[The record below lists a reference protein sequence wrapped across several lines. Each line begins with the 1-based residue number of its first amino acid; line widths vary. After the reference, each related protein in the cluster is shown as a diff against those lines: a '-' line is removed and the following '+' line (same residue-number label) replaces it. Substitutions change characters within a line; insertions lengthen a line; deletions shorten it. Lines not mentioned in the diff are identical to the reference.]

1 MEFLPV
7 ATPQTESELAVMVSL
22 LDAHGIQHYVHNQ
35 GFGGL
40 YPGMQ
45 MDLYNARRLMVPADH
60 AAEALDLLAVF
71 RDLRFW
77 VVFSVEEKQKQET
90 GRRRHLIGRRERA
103 GRPAKLTVNRGLDVF
118 DNFRLRYQAALQRV
132 SSAGHAYRSSKGSD
146 GCLDEEVRGNP
157 KPGRIANVYCRGFG
171 TRTEAIDRAPQ
182 PSGSQ
187 AASQ

>member
-1 MEFLPV
+1 MDFLPV

-71 RDLRFW
+71 SRRSTAPDADDRMTPLDKLR
-77 VVFSVEEKQKQET
+77 VVIETFVFGWSFPSKRNRSRKQE
-90 GRRRHLIGRRERA
+90 GDDI
-103 GRPAKLTVNRGLDVF
+103 
-118 DNFRLRYQAALQRV
+118 
-132 SSAGHAYRSSKGSD
+132 
-146 GCLDEEVRGNP
+146 
-157 KPGRIANVYCRGFG
+157 
-171 TRTEAIDRAPQ
+171 
-182 PSGSQ
+182 
-187 AASQ
+187 